1 MTLSPAL
8 WTLFPIKVS
17 PLSLSLSLPLQLSL
31 STCTAPSPPLSRSL
45 SLSTRCLQ
53 LMYGNEREKS
63 VRDQRRL
70 CGAHALIRRLDLSAG
85 PAVWP
90 RGRERGGR
98 VSIGIARDSTKHK
111 HTRLFW
117 PGPAVPC
124 MPKKTP
130 SVLQRGI
137 STPALR
143 THSQPELPS
152 LLGGPSA
159 QDCWCGRGGVV
170 GVNGMGKNLVGAG
183 PLEA

>member
-1 MTLSPAL
+1 MASRAKSV
-8 WTLFPIKVS
+8 W
-17 PLSLSLSLPLQLSL
+17 LPL

-98 VSIGIARDSTKHK
+98 VSIGISRDSTKHK

-124 MPKKTP
+124 MPKTTL

-137 STPALR
+137 ATPALR

-159 QDCWCGRGGVV
+159 QDCWRARGGVV